1 MEEQDCIVD
10 SERGLSLNIVVREE
24 KEDGK
29 KLVIVNNEELGIADF
44 GENLDEAIFNFK
56 KSAREYLEVYPEK
69 KKFLKEE
76 NPLLISRIFL

>member
-10 SERGLSLNIVVREE
+10 SEHGLSLNIVVREE

-44 GENLDEAIFNFK
+44 GENLDEAILNFK

-69 KKFLKEE
+69 KKLLREE